1 MMERLPAWAQTFLHW
16 LLTPHVL
23 VVLSI
28 ASVVMFVLSLVGV
41 PWFFARVPA
50 DYFTR
55 HERGDLGM
63 TAVREPGW
71 RMALRVV
78 KNILGAVVFVAGVA
92 MLVLPGQGLLT
103 ILASL
108 FLLDF
113 PGKRRLQR
121 RIVASKPVFRT
132 LNRLRQRAGRAPL
145 ERGSIG

>member
-1 MMERLPAWAQTFLHW
+1 MIERFPAWVQTFLHW

-23 VVLSI
+23 VALSVG
-28 ASVVMFVLSLVGV
+28 SVVLFVLSVVGV
-41 PWFFARVPA
+41 PWFIARVPA

-55 HERGDLGM
+55 HERGDLRM
-63 TAVREPGW
+63 TAVRQPAW
-71 RMALRVV
+71 RVALRVI
-78 KNILGAVVFVAGVA
+78 KNVLGVMVLFAGVA

-121 RIVASKPVFRT
+121 RIVASGPVFRA
-132 LNRLRQRAGRAPL
+132 LNRLRERAGRAPL
-145 ERGSIG
+145 ERGSIS

>member
-1 MMERLPAWAQTFLHW
+1 MMERLPAWAQTCLHW

-23 VVLSI
+23 VVLSVG
-28 ASVVMFVLSLVGV
+28 SVAMFVLSVVGV

-55 HERGDLGM
+55 RERGELGM
-63 TAVREPGW
+63 RTVHQPGW
-71 RMALRVV
+71 RVALRVL
-78 KNILGAVVFVAGVA
+78 KNILGAVVFMAGVA
-92 MLVLPGQGLLT
+92 MLVLPGQGVLT

-108 FLLDF
+108 FLVDF

-121 RIVASKPVFRT
+121 RILALKPVFRT

-145 ERGSIG
+145 ERGSSG